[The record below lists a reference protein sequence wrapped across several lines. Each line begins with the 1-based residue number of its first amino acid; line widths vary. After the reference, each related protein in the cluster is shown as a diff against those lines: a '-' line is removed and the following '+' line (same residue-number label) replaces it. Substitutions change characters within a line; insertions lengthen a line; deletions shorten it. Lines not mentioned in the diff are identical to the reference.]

1 MPVATYSNGMKRRL
15 NLAVGLLH
23 DPAVIVLDE
32 PTVGVDAHSR
42 HAIIKSLE
50 DLAASGKTIFYC
62 THHLWEAETF
72 CSRVA
77 IMDSGEIV
85 ADDTPN
91 RLIHAFGSGL
101 IRLDMVPPVPDALL
115 THLTTLGAVR
125 YPSETSVRFQFASA
139 KPNRDLKSVLKLAEG
154 LNVSVRGVQLLE
166 PTLETVFLNLTG
178 RSVRD

>member
-1 MPVATYSNGMKRRL
+1 
-15 NLAVGLLH
+15 
-23 DPAVIVLDE
+23 
-32 PTVGVDAHSR
+32 
-42 HAIIKSLE
+42 
-50 DLAASGKTIFYC
+50 
-62 THHLWEAETF
+62 
-72 CSRVA
+72 
-77 IMDSGEIV
+77 
-85 ADDTPN
+85 
-91 RLIHAFGSGL
+91 
-101 IRLDMVPPVPDALL
+101 MVPPVPDALL